1 MNYHPVVVL
10 WQTHCLRG
18 GAVYDGDGLK
28 LQIRPFR
35 QQLCAQRL
43 RKISYRLAK
52 KSNLNQ

>member
-43 RKISYRLAK
+43 RKIRYK
-52 KSNLNQ
+52 DNQRYCQ